1 MHFMSEDKIE
11 DENDNDVSLE
21 EERKKLKEMGVTS
34 TWDIL
39 TTGEKKKKEPE
50 DRKAFRGFN

>member
-1 MHFMSEDKIE
+1 MYFMSEDEIE
-11 DENDNDVSLE
+11 DENEDDISLD
-21 EERKKLKEMGVTS
+21 EERKKLKEMGVNS

-50 DRKAFRGFN
+50 EKKEFIGFN